1 MATEVHVGTCV
12 YASEWR
18 EEQPLLAPWALRFQA
33 HVLMLM
39 VVFNLQSHSPLI
51 LPFRWYLL
59 GASHVPGT
67 VDIRGIDVVPACMCL
82 PARWEKPVNEQ
93 TVTVPVSDTGV
104 IKGT

>member
-51 LPFRWYLL
+51 LPFR
-59 GASHVPGT
+59 
-67 VDIRGIDVVPACMCL
+67 
-82 PARWEKPVNEQ
+82 
-93 TVTVPVSDTGV
+93 
-104 IKGT
+104 